1 MDNCRN
7 YFSYLGNKLAYVPH
21 LGYLSTGTPSTSKIK
36 VYICELENGANT
48 KNADGTDLVVFIGGR
63 KIPLKGI
70 IATSSENY
78 TDNDGV
84 KYAQNK

>member
-1 MDNCRN
+1 M
-7 YFSYLGNKLAYVPH
+7 
-21 LGYLSTGTPSTSKIK
+21 
-36 VYICELENGANT
+36 CELENGANT

-70 IATSSENY
+70 IAASSENY

-84 KYAQNK
+84 KYAQNI